1 MRAEG
6 LGRQAVM
13 DGLSSG
19 LGPVSA
25 RPPLFRYLREVVR
38 RRPFIRAMA
47 TAQLDAKHGKDRL
60 GSAWLILT
68 PLLNAGTYF
77 VVFGLLLDTRRGVE
91 NFIGFLV
98 VGVFIFQYTTSTLNQ
113 GAKVMVSN
121 RKMIQ
126 SLNFPRMVLPVS
138 LVLRQFQAMVPA
150 LCVMVVLV
158 LAIPPHAELSWRWLL
173 MVPLLAVQTLFNLG
187 VVLILARVVAKMND
201 ITNLLTFVTR
211 ALMYFSGVFYSFDK
225 FVGSPK
231 VLMVLE
237 LNPVAAF
244 LTIARDSILY
254 NQASDPKAWI
264 VALAWSIPLFVIG
277 VVVFWRAELEY
288 AHV

>member
-1 MRAEG
+1 MKADG

-13 DGLSSG
+13 DGLGSG

-25 RPPLFRYLREVVR
+25 RPPLFRYLREVGR
-38 RRPFIRAMA
+38 RWPFIRAMA
-47 TAQLDAKHGKDRL
+47 SAQLDAKHGKDRL

-113 GAKVMVSN
+113 GARVMVSN

-126 SLNFPRMVLPVS
+126 SLNFPRMILPIS
-138 LVLRQFQAMVPA
+138 LVLRQFLAMVPA
-150 LCVMVVLV
+150 LCVMVILV

-173 MVPLLAVQTLFNLG
+173 MIPLLGLQTVFNLG
-187 VVLILARVVAKMND
+187 VVLILARIVATVND
-201 ITNLLTFVTR
+201 ISNLLTFVTR

-225 FVGSPK
+225 FAGSPR

-237 LNPVAAF
+237 LNPVASF

-264 VALAWSIPLFVIG
+264 VAAAWSIPLFLIG
-277 VVVFWRAELEY
+277 IVMFWRAELEY